1 MIYVC
6 VPSHN
11 HGATLGLLLWKVRQV
26 FQAFSREYQFLV
38 VDDAS
43 TDGTREVLDLYQ
55 RALPVTVLR
64 PPAREGYAA
73 SLERGLRES
82 VRRTDRPKRD
92 CAITLPPDF
101 AVSPEALPDLVR
113 RLESGADL
121 VVGELNDAGAPWLLR
136 LVRRGAPWLLKP
148 GLSVPGVRD
157 LFSGCYGLRLATL
170 KRCLRDGQALLETE
184 GWCANAEL
192 VARAAVHARQIATVT
207 VAQGRVP
214 VPLGRP
220 RDLFHLHDDERFRV
234 TYDTLWDD
242 LEGEVMQSAEAWQRA
257 RA

>member
-6 VPSHN
+6 IPSHN
-11 HGATLGLLLWKVRQV
+11 QGATLGLLLWKARQV
-26 FQAFSREYQFLV
+26 FQAFPREYQFLV

-64 PPAREGYAA
+64 PAAREGYAA
-73 SLERGLRES
+73 SLERALRES
-82 VRRTDRPKRD
+82 VRRTDRPRRD

-101 AVSPEALPDLVR
+101 GVSPEALPDLVR

-121 VVGELNDAGAPWLLR
+121 VVGELHDRAGPWTIR
-136 LVRRGAPWLLKP
+136 LVRRGAPWFLKP

-157 LFSGCYGLRLATL
+157 LFSGCYGIRLVTL
-170 KRCLRDGQALLETE
+170 KRCFRDGQALLETE

-192 VARAAVHARQIATVT
+192 VARAAVHARQIATVPL
-207 VAQGRVP
+207 VPGRTPAPAGHPRPVELMLAMLRAGRRLRIPAPSVP
-214 VPLGRP
+214 V
-220 RDLFHLHDDERFRV
+220 ER
-234 TYDTLWDD
+234 T
-242 LEGEVMQSAEAWQRA
+242 A
-257 RA
+257 

>member
-11 HGATLGLLLWKVRQV
+11 QGATIGLLLWKVRQV
-26 FQAFSREYQFLV
+26 FAAFPREYQFLV
-38 VDDAS
+38 SDDGS

-64 PPAREGYAA
+64 APSHEGYAA
-73 SLERGLRES
+73 SVERLLRES
-82 VRRTDRPKRD
+82 VSRTDRPKRD

-101 AVSPEALPDLVR
+101 TVSPEALPDLVR

-121 VVGELNDAGAPWLLR
+121 VVGELLDRQAPLLLR
-136 LVRRGAPWLLKP
+136 LVRRTAPWLLRP

-157 LFSGCYGLRLATL
+157 LFSGCYAFRLATL
-170 KRCLRDGQALLETE
+170 KRCFQDQQALLQTD

-192 VARAAVHARQIATVT
+192 VARAAVHARQIATVP
-207 VAQGRVP
+207 VGPGRVAP
-214 VPLGRP
+214 PAVRP
-220 RDLFHLHDDERFRV
+220 RAATLAFAMLRAGRTLRIPAPSAPVER
-234 TYDTLWDD
+234 T
-242 LEGEVMQSAEAWQRA
+242 A
-257 RA
+257 

>member
-6 VPSHN
+6 IPSHN
-11 HGATLGLLLWKVRQV
+11 QGATLGLLLWKVRQV
-26 FQAFSREYQFLV
+26 FHAFPREYQFLV
-38 VDDAS
+38 ADDAS

-64 PPAREGYAA
+64 ASAREGYAA
-73 SLERGLRES
+73 SLERALRES
-82 VRRTDRPKRD
+82 VRRTDRPRRD

-121 VVGELNDAGAPWLLR
+121 VVGELNDQGAPWLVR
-136 LVRRGAPWLLKP
+136 LVRRGAPWMLKP

-157 LFSGCYGLRLATL
+157 LFSGCYGVRLATL
-170 KRCLRDGQALLETE
+170 KRCFRDGQALLETE

-192 VARAAVHARQIATVT
+192 VARTAVHARQIA
-207 VAQGRVP
+207 AVP
-214 VPLGRP
+214 VAPGGMPAAPVGHPRPAALALAMLRAGRQ
-220 RDLFHLHDDERFRV
+220 LHIPAPSAPVER
-234 TYDTLWDD
+234 T
-242 LEGEVMQSAEAWQRA
+242 A
-257 RA
+257 

>member
-1 MIYVC
+1 MIYLC

-11 HGATLGLLLWKVRQV
+11 QGATLGLLLWKVRQV
-26 FQAFSREYQFLV
+26 FQAFPREYQFLV
-38 VDDAS
+38 ADDAS
-43 TDGTREVLDLYQ
+43 SDGTREVLDLYQ

-64 PPAREGYAA
+64 PPTREGYAV
-73 SLERGLRES
+73 SLERLLRES

-121 VVGELNDAGAPWLLR
+121 VVGELDDRGAPWLIR

-170 KRCLRDGQALLETE
+170 KRCFKDGETLLETD

-192 VARAAVHARQIATVT
+192 VARAAVHARQIATVS
-207 VAQGRVP
+207 VASGRAPIPAAHPRPAALALAMLRAGRRLRIPAPGAP
-214 VPLGRP
+214 V
-220 RDLFHLHDDERFRV
+220 ER
-234 TYDTLWDD
+234 T
-242 LEGEVMQSAEAWQRA
+242 A
-257 RA
+257 

>member
-11 HGATLGLLLWKVRQV
+11 QGATVGLLLWKVRQV
-26 FQAFSREYQFLV
+26 FGAFPREYQFLV
-38 VDDAS
+38 SDDAS

-64 PPAREGYAA
+64 PPSREGYAA
-73 SLERGLRES
+73 SVERLLRES

-101 AVSPEALPDLVR
+101 TVSPEALPDLVR
-113 RLESGADL
+113 RVESGADL
-121 VVGELNDAGAPWLLR
+121 VVGELLDRPAPLLLQLVRRTAPWLLR
-136 LVRRGAPWLLKP
+136 P

-157 LFSGCYGLRLATL
+157 LFSGCYAFRLATL
-170 KRCLRDGQALLETE
+170 KRCLQDQPALLQTD

-192 VARAAVHARQIATVT
+192 VARAAVHARQIA
-207 VAQGRVP
+207 AVP
-214 VPLGRP
+214 VAPGQVPPAAHPGAATLAWAMLRAGRTLRIP
-220 RDLFHLHDDERFRV
+220 APSAPVER
-234 TYDTLWDD
+234 T
-242 LEGEVMQSAEAWQRA
+242 A
-257 RA
+257 